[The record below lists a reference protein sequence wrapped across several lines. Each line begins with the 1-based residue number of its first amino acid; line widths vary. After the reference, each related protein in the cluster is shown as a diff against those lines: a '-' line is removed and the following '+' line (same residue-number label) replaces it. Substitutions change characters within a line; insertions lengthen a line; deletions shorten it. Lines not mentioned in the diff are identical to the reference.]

1 MRKMRPV
8 VYYHPA
14 CYTSHNLLKA
24 VRDLELDIELV
35 NLSNDLSL
43 AIIKRILT
51 VPLIEI
57 SGKYVYGGP
66 INLDL
71 AIRLLKEG
79 RAELRVADPLESL
92 GMALVDSSAA
102 SSIVVTSGSLEQ
114 ILKFEDFIKAATG
127 LELDPEGAEKLEQI
141 KEILHDSEASRTF
154 IEKWRPKMIATLVY
168 NAVRERLY
176 LGYPADITEEDAALW
191 LIAKSSIGRAG
202 VPFWDRVQLIK
213 SSAREMVQYYE
224 QRKEK
229 ITEKLRKE
237 IDEIKAFYSDRYA

>member
-1 MRKMRPV
+1 MRPI

-14 CYTSHNLLKA
+14 CYTSYTFLRA

-57 SGKYVYGGP
+57 SGRYVYGGP

-92 GMALVDSSAA
+92 GIALVDSSAA

-127 LELDPEGAEKLEQI
+127 LELDPEGNEKLEQM
-141 KEILHDSEASRTF
+141 KNILRDGEASRNF

-176 LGYPADITEEDAALW
+176 LGYPADITEDDAALW

-229 ITEKLRKE
+229 ITEKLRRE
-237 IDEIKAFYSDRYA
+237 IDEIKAFYSGLYRS